1 MPWWCPQS
9 VLPEVKLLSLS
20 PSFSLSLFSVAISLR
35 LSLSISLF
43 SPYHHSSLSPSPSL
57 YPYFSSFLSLHLY
70 HFFCLPLWITI
81 SLYLSVP
88 LLISLQPPVSPF
100 HRLSPSLRVTLSSSL
115 SIPPYH
121 SLSIPLCHSYHFSPS
136 LCITITLYL
145 SPSLYLFASLFLSIP
160 QPSQSDSH
168 QRGRGGRITQTYQH
182 AAIQTPGSAVI

>member
-1 MPWWCPQS
+1 MFCQRS
-9 VLPEVKLLSLS
+9 NFSLSLHRSHS
-20 PSFSLSLFSVAISLR
+20 PFSLSLFLSV
-35 LSLSISLF
+35 
-43 SPYHHSSLSPSPSL
+43 SLSPSLFSLRITIPPCLRPPLCTPTSLRFSPSICIT
-57 YPYFSSFLSLHLY
+57 FSVCLFGSQFPSTSLSLSSSLSNPLY
-70 HFFCLPLWITI
+70 HPFIV
-81 SLYLSVP
+81 SLHPSVLLSHHP
-88 LLISLQPPVSPF
+88 SP
-100 HRLSPSLRVTLSSSL
+100 SL